1 MQYVSETCSIHLEDV
16 LTRTVYFD
24 DTYWKR
30 LDICKTSWRR
40 LEDAFKT
47 FWRRLEDVL
56 TTFLED
62 VLKTSWK
69 RLENVLARRLEDVLK
84 TSWKRLEDVV
94 KTYDQDDYLVLINTS
109 WRRLLKTYK
118 LGEYFNLVQEVLK
131 TSWRRLL
138 KTKAKYVFKTSSSRR
153 MFAGTKLHRL

>member
-1 MQYVSETCSIHLEDV
+1 MSWRRLKNV
-16 LTRTVYFD
+16 L
-24 DTYWKR
+24 
-30 LDICKTSWRR
+30 KTSWRILEDVFARR
-40 LEDAFKT
+40 LEDILKT
-47 FWRRLEDVL
+47 FWRRLG
-56 TTFLED
+56 
-62 VLKTSWK
+62 KTSW
-69 RLENVLARRLEDVLK
+69 RCLE

-109 WRRLLKTYK
+109 WRRFLKTYK

-153 MFAGTKLHRL
+153 MFAGTKLHRLLKRLKAFYLPEVWKRMF